1 MKKFINKSM
10 LDTQNMPIMSDFRE
24 LVEALRLSE
33 KLVYWA
39 SNDKSHGR
47 YKTFSIPKKDG
58 TYRKLNV
65 PATSIKVIQRWIL
78 ENILYK
84 TSTSQYSYGFK
95 KDVNGSPLVSCVE
108 KHKDNMYVLKMDL
121 KNFYPSIKKERI
133 FYQFINW
140 GYNDEISNLLTNIC
154 TCEDELPQGAVTSAC
169 LANIVCKHMDIR
181 IAGYCN
187 KREITYT
194 RYADDMMFSCNNR
207 LTLRNIYGMI
217 GKIVNSEGFTLN
229 EKKTIFMT
237 PKGHKKLL
245 GLTVNDGLV
254 KVSKQLKNE
263 IRAIIHYHIATGDYR
278 DIEKTKGY
286 ISFIASI
293 EKDYKNKI
301 TKYISRL
308 SMSSLSMFPEIV
320 AAYNL
325 NKFFA
330 ELPDMELRKA
340 EDFVKFNDIN
350 VFEDFV
356 YCEHQNYLSKHGLIE
371 VDYDD
376 KADYDD
382 IW

>member
-1 MKKFINKSM
+1 M
-10 LDTQNMPIMSDFRE
+10 LDTQNMPIMSNFNE
-24 LVEALRLSE
+24 LVETLRLSE

-39 SNDKSHGR
+39 SNEKSYGR
-47 YKTFSIPKKDG
+47 YKTFFIPKKDG
-58 TYRKLNV
+58 TEREINV
-65 PATSIKVIQRWIL
+65 PAASIKVMQRWIL

-95 KDVNGSPLVSCVE
+95 KDTNGSPLVSCVE

-140 GYNDEISNLLTNIC
+140 GYNDEIANLLTNIC
-154 TCEDELPQGAVTSAC
+154 THENKLPQGAVTSAC
-169 LANIVCKHMDIR
+169 LANIVCKHMDVR

-217 GKIVNSEGFTLN
+217 EKIVNSEGFTLN
-229 EKKTIFMT
+229 KKKTIFMT

-254 KVSKQLKNE
+254 RVSKQLKNE
-263 IRAIIHYHIATGDYR
+263 VRAIIHYHITTGDYR

-286 ISFIASI
+286 ISFIDSI
-293 EKDYKNKI
+293 EKDYRNKI
-301 TKYISRL
+301 IKYITKL
-308 SMSSLSMFPEIV
+308 SNSTLSMFPELV
-320 AAYNL
+320 SAYNS
-325 NKFFA
+325 NKFYA
-330 ELPDMELRKA
+330 ELPDMKNKKA
-340 EDFVKFNDIN
+340 EDFVRLNEVDN
-350 VFEDFV
+350 FEGCV
-356 YCEHQNYLSKHGLIE
+356 YYEHQNYLSKHGIIE
-371 VDYDD
+371 DNYDEAIVDYDE
-376 KADYDD
+376 